1 LVDALALREKTLV
14 LLAVTTGLRQSELFA
29 LKWADVDFIQGT
41 MNVTRSMITK
51 QKPAEVS
58 PINRLPACLSL
69 GVQSI
74 SVCPA
79 FVCFS
84 RG

>member
-1 LVDALALREKTLV
+1 
-14 LLAVTTGLRQSELFA
+14 
-29 LKWADVDFIQGT
+29 
-41 MNVTRSMITK
+41 MITK

-69 GVQSI
+69 GVQSS

-79 FVCFS
+79 LVAGDAVHRQVSVQCGRIKHICHFRHRNGGNLVEAIMDKPPS
-84 RG
+84 M